1 MANITNRAPVV
12 KIRTNRQVTIPKIIF
27 EELGLNEGDFV
38 EVTILNDAALI
49 KPKKLVDRD
58 LSEALSDLKA
68 GRVIGPFSTA
78 EAAIKALN
86 S

>member
-27 EELGLNEGDFV
+27 EELGLNEGYFV

>member
-38 EVTILNDAALI
+38 EVTILNDAAII